1 MVRAFHEMRTL
12 IICTAAVIWVCK
24 PWKHRILCSFS
35 SLPSPSLRD
44 HMLRVLPWLPVMGC
58 CQGPPSS
65 GMPSGSPGWPWQ
77 TGWGP
82 LGLGGL
88 PGCLDQRCQP
98 GTQPRK
104 GRAKKKNHISG
115 CSVSHGRQWS
125 AVYWQTIGKL
135 RCSLGPATQS

>member
-24 PWKHRILCSFS
+24 PWKHRILCSLS

-44 HMLRVLPWLPVMGC
+44 HMPRVLPWLPVMGC

-82 LGLGGL
+82 PGLGGL

-104 GRAKKKNHISG
+104 GRAKKNHISG

-125 AVYWQTIGKL
+125 AVCWQLESSGAL
-135 RCSLGPATQS
+135 